1 MHALIQGV
9 ILGVLT
15 GGVYALMASGQTLIF
30 GIMKVVNLAQ
40 GAMVV
45 LAAYLSYTLFTQFGI
60 DPLLSIPITT
70 VVMFVLG
77 VVIQLAFLRPLK
89 PEDIGQLSLLVTFA
103 VALLLEG
110 IMGVLFNTTHR
121 SINTSYADSSWT
133 IAGYQVTVVGVYAFA
148 LSLGALALL
157 FLLLNRTGFGR
168 AVRATVQNP
177 VSARLLGVDT
187 GRISALGFGL
197 GAATAAAA
205 GSVYG
210 LLFPFNPSSHY
221 DLISKLLSIVVLG
234 GLGSIS
240 GSVVAAIIVSTASA
254 VVASTITP
262 IWSEFTFF
270 VILLAVLLVRPRGLF
285 GAGGAA
291 QGISLLRCAR
301 RSAPARAGALGS
313 QPADLHAHVRG
324 AGKLVEPGRRFR
336 RLPVAGPRRV
346 LRHRRLRPWNLVP
359 ASLGDQRLGALRRPA
374 GGGRCGRGARSPSGP
389 DRDADPRRRLC
400 HRHHHAAVRRADAG
414 VQPSRS
420 HRRSAGAGAAHPP
433 VRPRH
438 LRMAVLLRDARAPA
452 GGHGHH
458 LRIDA
463 QQARS
468 LTGGGARRR
477 GQGTW
482 HRRAR
487 HRHQGGGVRRQRG
500 HRGHGGRRLGL
511 LRELHLP

>member
-254 VVASTITP
+254 VVASTISP

-285 GAGGAA
+285 GAVERG
-291 QGISLLRCAR
+291 SL
-301 RSAPARAGALGS
+301 
-313 QPADLHAHVRG
+313 
-324 AGKLVEPGRRFR
+324 
-336 RLPVAGPRRV
+336 
-346 LRHRRLRPWNLVP
+346 
-359 ASLGDQRLGALRRPA
+359 
-374 GGGRCGRGARSPSGP
+374 
-389 DRDADPRRRLC
+389 
-400 HRHHHAAVRRADAG
+400 
-414 VQPSRS
+414 
-420 HRRSAGAGAAHPP
+420 
-433 VRPRH
+433 
-438 LRMAVLLRDARAPA
+438 
-452 GGHGHH
+452 
-458 LRIDA
+458 
-463 QQARS
+463 
-468 LTGGGARRR
+468 
-477 GQGTW
+477 
-482 HRRAR
+482 
-487 HRHQGGGVRRQRG
+487 
-500 HRGHGGRRLGL
+500 
-511 LRELHLP
+511 